1 MAKTKEQK
9 SKLLENLDSKIERM
23 KSAVIVDYKGLK
35 VKDTESLRNI
45 LREKGVEFNISKNTL
60 TKIALKKSGIEFD
73 ESIFKKPVAIAF
85 AMEDEVAPAKEI
97 TLFAKK
103 NEAIE
108 ILGGI
113 LERKFIDDA
122 MVRRLAALPTK
133 EQLYASVVGT
143 IAAPLS
149 GMVNVFAG
157 NMRGLV
163 NVLNAHREKI
173 VSATG

>member
-9 SKLLENLDSKIERM
+9 EKLLIDLDDKIARM

-35 VKDTESLRNI
+35 VKETEELRNL
-45 LREKGVEFNISKNTL
+45 LREKGVEFNVSKNSL
-60 TKIALKKSGIEFD
+60 TKIALKRNGIEFSD
-73 ESIFKKPVAIAF
+73 ETFKKPVAIAF
-85 AMEDEVAPAKEI
+85 AMQDEVAPAKEI

-113 LERKFIDDA
+113 LEKKYIDEA
-122 MVRRLAALPTK
+122 MVKTLASLPAR
-133 EQLYASVVGT
+133 EQLLGQVVGT

-149 GMVNVFAG
+149 GMVNVLAG
-157 NMRGLV
+157 NIRGLV
-163 NVLNAHREKI
+163 NVLNGYKEKQ
-173 VSATG
+173 AQ